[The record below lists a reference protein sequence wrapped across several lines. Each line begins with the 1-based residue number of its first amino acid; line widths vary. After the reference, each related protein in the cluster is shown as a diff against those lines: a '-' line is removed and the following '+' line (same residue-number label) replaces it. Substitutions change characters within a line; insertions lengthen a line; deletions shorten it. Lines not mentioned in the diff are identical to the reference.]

1 MKRLLIVTTF
11 FISSFCLSAP
21 YPDVIGSSTITD
33 YWERESEFDFEQ
45 FEPLPPFEDQLP
57 DEITSFLHPTNQV
70 IICSD
75 QDVIMGRGGK
85 ANHHPGNVKFRD
97 TIKANRSIYRSI
109 FLKNIKTQMTMEILD
124 MIKGD
129 GVRFL
134 DFDKASGRW
143 FEVSDERARQKISQC
158 LREKP
163 H

>member
-21 YPDVIGSSTITD
+21 YPDVVRSFDIMD
-33 YWERESEFDFEQ
+33 NWRPESEFGFEQ
-45 FEPLPPFEDQLP
+45 IEPLPQFENQLP
-57 DEITSFLHPTNQV
+57 DEIASFLYPTDQV
-70 IICSD
+70 IVCSD

-97 TIKANRSIYRSI
+97 TIKANRPIYRSMVSNN
-109 FLKNIKTQMTMEILD
+109 FKTQMTLSILY
-124 MIKGD
+124 MLKAD
-129 GVRFL
+129 GVRFIY
-134 DFDKASGRW
+134 FDKASERW